1 MDSKRRTALL
11 YAARYGRTFAASR
24 LLDARANIGFA
35 DRAAWHFAG
44 FSHAFYRFFHVFSH
58 VFVELWAFLSLFLK
72 GFGAFWCEFMARV
85 AEDGQVPLFAAACNE
100 HLDAVDLLLRA
111 GANINATDQRRP

>member
-1 MDSKRRTALL
+1 M
-11 YAARYGRTFAASR
+11 F
-24 LLDARANIGFA
+24 
-35 DRAAWHFAG
+35 
-44 FSHAFYRFFHVFSH
+44 
-58 VFVELWAFLSLFLK
+58 FVELWAFLSLFLK
-72 GFGAFWCEFMARV
+72 GFGAFWCEFMAREV